1 VFKDFRTKLASYKI
15 HKRHNKIQAK
25 YHDQFIDKDNDRVD
39 DKLEEIIEAAGYSY
53 DENQDIFYSNMNAW
67 QRDMG
72 YCRLYDEGSALFGMI
87 IDCEP
92 IYFEYKG
99 RRWLIEFWKGQYDL
113 PTGAEIGVYS
123 TDKPDIDIPDV
134 FKGPFFH
141 SVGDEDALDM
151 SFTLWK
157 KGKKL
162 FTREGK
168 HWWLTGFKLG
178 LFSEP
183 YELQLEL
190 SITLKDEEML
200 KAFVKGLKKAGY
212 SDGEMTIEDYTISLI
227 YDKPHTVQPA
237 TRTPEGDLI
246 IQWKNKL
253 LCEKYNEI
261 TKHYDNFPDQV
272 KAIYNEAPELY
283 EKIINIDKTKRLFTR
298 FEKLAEFLGQDTL
311 SDS

>member
-15 HKRHNKIQAK
+15 HKSHKKIEAK
-25 YHDQFIDKDNDRVD
+25 YQDRLIDKDNDRVD
-39 DKLEEIIEAAGYSY
+39 DRLEEIIEAAGYSY
-53 DENQDIFYSNMNAW
+53 DEKQDIFYSNMNAW
-67 QRDMG
+67 QKDMG

-92 IYFEYKG
+92 IYFEYGGK
-99 RRWLIEFWKGQYDL
+99 RWLIEFWKGQYDL

-123 TDKPDIDIPDV
+123 TDKPDINIPDV

-183 YELQLEL
+183 YELKLEL

-200 KAFVKGLKKAGY
+200 KAFVKGLKKTGY
-212 SDGEMTIEDYTISLI
+212 SDQEITIKDNTVSLI
-227 YDKPHTVQPA
+227 YNKPHTVQPA
-237 TRTPEGDLI
+237 TRTPEGDFI
-246 IQWKNKL
+246 IQLKNKL
-253 LCEKYNEI
+253 LCDKYNEI
-261 TKHYDNFPDQV
+261 TQHYDNFPDQIKV
-272 KAIYNEAPELY
+272 IYNEAPELY
-283 EKIINIDKTKRLFTR
+283 EKIINIDKTKRLFGR
-298 FEKLAEFLGQDTL
+298 FEKLAEFLGQSTN
-311 SDS
+311 SGS